1 MQSWKVRLSLVF
13 TMLAMLLAVSTPAM
27 ADDLDLVC
35 EVDDVEWVSGAD
47 GVLDTDSDF
56 DGWNDSDFFALVT
69 LDCDEDDVFD
79 DDDDDDWDKDWDENW
94 DEHWDEHWD

>member
-47 GVLDTDSDF
+47 GELDTDTDF
-56 DGWNDSDFFALVT
+56 DGWNDSDFFVLVE
-69 LDCDEDDVFD
+69 LDCDEDDFGE
-79 DDDDDDWDKDWDENW
+79 DWDGHEDWNGHEDWEAIF
-94 DEHWDEHWD
+94 D